1 MKNSILS
8 IILLSAIILLTS
20 TGCSDKETV
29 INPIKIDVRYIE
41 QICCGNMIILDNF
54 LLESNCE
61 LYQDSLLRAI
71 NIDDF
76 EIPANNQFGDIITI
90 EFRLIEACEAS
101 CEITCNRFNGIPIEI
116 IKVE

>member
-1 MKNSILS
+1 MKKSIFS
-8 IILLSAIILLTS
+8 IILLSAIILFTC
-20 TGCSDKETV
+20 TGCSDKETA
-29 INPIKIDVRYIE
+29 ISPDKIDVRYIE
-41 QICCGNMIILDNF
+41 QICCGNMMTLDNF
-54 LLESNCE
+54 LLNSNCK

-76 EIPANNQFGDIITI
+76 EIPTNNQFGDIITI
-90 EFRLIEACEAS
+90 EFRLVEACEAS